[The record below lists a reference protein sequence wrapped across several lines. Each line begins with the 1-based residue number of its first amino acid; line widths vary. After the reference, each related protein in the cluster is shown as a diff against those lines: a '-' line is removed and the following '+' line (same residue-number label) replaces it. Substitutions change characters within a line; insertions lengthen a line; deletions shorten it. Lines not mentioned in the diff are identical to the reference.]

1 MEAYNSNEANLI
13 EFIKSPDFII
23 SSSEEQI
30 LPAFTT
36 TAYQKLVLP
45 QTKEVYQELY
55 LAILDEIN
63 NKIKE
68 ISFANSFYEST
79 GMITITDTNFI
90 NNLLYTEQKAN
101 SNLMDINRYETDLLI
116 LRNNYL
122 KKFHRSLLN
131 DLNINPIHLA
141 IEYYSNLDYYLVFSS
156 QIINVS
162 AHEILDLLKQNDSSL
177 NIKVENLLS
186 LINAVKRMMNERIS
200 YEVTNNNLD
209 PTTIEEFLYQN
220 NDLLATI
227 KSKYSLSYLS
237 PDFI

>member
-13 EFIKSPDFII
+13 EFIKSQDFII
-23 SSSEEQI
+23 SSSEEQT

-36 TAYQKLVLP
+36 TSYQKLVLP
-45 QTKEVYQELY
+45 QTKEAYQELY

-122 KKFHRSLLN
+122 KKFNRSLLN

-177 NIKVENLLS
+177 NIKIENLLS

-200 YEVTNNNLD
+200 YEVSNNNLD
-209 PTTIEEFLYQN
+209 PTTIEEFLNQN

>member
-1 MEAYNSNEANLI
+1 
-13 EFIKSPDFII
+13 
-23 SSSEEQI
+23 
-30 LPAFTT
+30 
-36 TAYQKLVLP
+36 
-45 QTKEVYQELY
+45 
-55 LAILDEIN
+55 
-63 NKIKE
+63 
-68 ISFANSFYEST
+68 
-79 GMITITDTNFI
+79 
-90 NNLLYTEQKAN
+90 
-101 SNLMDINRYETDLLI
+101 MDINRYETDLLI

-141 IEYYSNLDYYLVFSS
+141 IEYYSNLDYYLAFSS

-186 LINAVKRMMNERIS
+186 LITSVKRMMNERIS
-200 YEVTNNNLD
+200 YEVTNNHLD
-209 PTTIEEFLYQN
+209 PTTIEEFLNQN

>member
-23 SSSEEQI
+23 SSSEEQT

-45 QTKEVYQELY
+45 QTKEAYQELY

-116 LRNNYL
+116 LRNTYL
-122 KKFHRSLLN
+122 KNFHRSLLS

-200 YEVTNNNLD
+200 
-209 PTTIEEFLYQN
+209 
-220 NDLLATI
+220 
-227 KSKYSLSYLS
+227 
-237 PDFI
+237 

>member
-23 SSSEEQI
+23 SSSEEQT

-45 QTKEVYQELY
+45 QTKEAYQELY

-116 LRNNYL
+116 LRNTYL
-122 KKFHRSLLN
+122 KNFHRSLLS

-162 AHEILDLLKQNDSSL
+162 AHEILDLLNKNDSSL

-186 LINAVKRMMNERIS
+186 LITAVKRMMNERIS
-200 YEVTNNNLD
+200 YEVTNNHLD
-209 PTTIEEFLYQN
+209 PATIEEFLNQN

>member
-13 EFIKSPDFII
+13 EFIKSQDFII
-23 SSSEEQI
+23 SSSEEQT

-36 TAYQKLVLP
+36 TSYQKLVLP
-45 QTKEVYQELY
+45 QTKEAYQELY

-122 KKFHRSLLN
+122 KKFNRSLLN

-186 LINAVKRMMNERIS
+186 LITSVKRMMNERIS
-200 YEVTNNNLD
+200 YEVTNNHLD
-209 PTTIEEFLYQN
+209 PTTIEEFLNQN